1 MCIRDSLNSLSK
13 NYLDIFYS
21 VKELS
26 ASGYDIKDKI
36 RSLDVAED
44 ALPCLVL
51 WVNSLETAK
60 CVELRDL
67 EYKEIFRLLQ
77 SIVQN
82 IKEGVS
88 FDVVYSRAVMM
99 ADDLRRE
106 HKNITIIEQKFDIS
120 NSEIRNS
127 QLGTFESKLVSEDKI
142 EK

>member
-1 MCIRDSLNSLSK
+1 M
-13 NYLDIFYS
+13 
-21 VKELS
+21 
-26 ASGYDIKDKI
+26 
-36 RSLDVAED
+36 
-44 ALPCLVL
+44 
-51 WVNSLETAK
+51 
-60 CVELRDL
+60 
-67 EYKEIFRLLQ
+67 Q

>member
-1 MCIRDSLNSLSK
+1 MCGIER
-13 NYLDIFYS
+13 FG
-21 VKELS
+21 V
-26 ASGYDIKDKI
+26 
-36 RSLDVAED
+36 
-44 ALPCLVL
+44 
-51 WVNSLETAK
+51 
-60 CVELRDL
+60 
-67 EYKEIFRLLQ
+67 KEIFRLMQ